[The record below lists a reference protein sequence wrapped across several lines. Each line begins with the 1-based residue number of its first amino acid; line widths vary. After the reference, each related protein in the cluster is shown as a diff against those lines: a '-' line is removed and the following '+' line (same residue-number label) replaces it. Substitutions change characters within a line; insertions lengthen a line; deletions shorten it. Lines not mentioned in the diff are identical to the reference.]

1 VRRRDAE
8 ADRETILRAYR
19 ENVDA
24 VYAFCAYSVDV
35 TTAEDLTA
43 ATFER
48 VVRSWRRFDSERASE
63 RTWILAIARNLLT
76 DHFRRQGRARLVSV
90 EEHPAVLDRLVD
102 EKGPLE
108 EELAREEL
116 ERLLSPLSP
125 RDREVLALRFG
136 ADLDG
141 AEIAELLDLTTA
153 NVHQILSRSLRRL
166 REVADADE
174 RSPVSDSA

>member
-1 VRRRDAE
+1 MRRRRAE
-8 ADRETILRAYR
+8 ADQDAILRAYR
-19 ENVDA
+19 ENVEA
-24 VYAFCAYSVDV
+24 VYAFCAYSVDAS
-35 TTAEDLTA
+35 TAEDLTA

-48 VVRSWRRFDSERASE
+48 VVRSWRRFDSARASE

-102 EKGPLE
+102 DRGALE

-116 ERLLSPLSP
+116 KRLLGPLAP
-125 RDREVLALRFG
+125 RDREVLALRYG
-136 ADLDG
+136 ADLEG
-141 AEIAELLDLTTA
+141 AEIAKLLGLTTA

-166 REVADADE
+166 REVAEAE
-174 RSPVSDSA
+174 RAALSDSA